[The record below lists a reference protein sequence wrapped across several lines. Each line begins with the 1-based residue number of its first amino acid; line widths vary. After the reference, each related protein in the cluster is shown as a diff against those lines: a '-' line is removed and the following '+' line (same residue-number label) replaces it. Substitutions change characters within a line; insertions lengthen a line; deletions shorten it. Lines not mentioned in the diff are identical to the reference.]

1 MAFFTAQLIVGPPKI
16 NTKLLRQTFGERFL
30 SPDRALEFPNEFEC
44 YLAHERNIKD
54 TSRSFNKRVM

>member
-30 SPDRALEFPNEFEC
+30 SADRALEFPNEFEC
-44 YLAHERNIKD
+44 CLARERNI
-54 TSRSFNKRVM
+54 